1 MRFFYDRIYLLYIIS
16 DSETDFKMRMR
27 KKKHSGER
35 IEACAEYLL
44 QPMVKSDDAGEE
56 DTARSRYI
64 EMSGCGEVSR
74 AVFGRECPLELEI
87 GCGKGDFAVGL
98 SVSRADVGIIAL
110 ERVADVAVTALEKAA
125 KTAGERPD
133 NLRFI
138 IGNATDLQV
147 WFPDNTFSRIYINFC
162 DPWPKSGYAKRRLT
176 APGFLNIYRRLL
188 VPGGELHFKT
198 DNERLF
204 DWSLEQFEAEGLR
217 VIASTRDLHSSPL
230 AEGNIMTEYERNFTS
245 RGMPIYSA
253 HLEFQKECSKC
264 VRSGGSGGG
273 DAQEACHE

>member
-1 MRFFYDRIYLLYIIS
+1 
-16 DSETDFKMRMR
+16 MRMR
-27 KKKHSGER
+27 KKKHAGER

-44 QPMVKSDDAGEE
+44 QPMIENNEPEAGE
-56 DTARSRYI
+56 TMPRARYI
-64 EMSGCGEVSR
+64 GLAGGAEVSR
-74 AVFGRECPLELEI
+74 AIFGRECPLELEI

-98 SVSRADVGIIAL
+98 SAARADSGIIAL

-125 KTAGERPD
+125 KTADERPD

-138 IGNATDLQV
+138 IGNAADLPA
-147 WFPDNTFSRIYINFC
+147 WFPESTFSRIYINFC

-188 VPGGELHFKT
+188 IPGGELRFKT
-198 DNERLF
+198 DNEGLF
-204 DWSLEQFEAEGLR
+204 DWSLEQFEAEGLEILR
-217 VIASTRDLHSSPL
+217 STRDLHASAM

-253 HLEFQKECSKC
+253 HLKFQKTSE
-264 VRSGGSGGG
+264 VGAAVGA
-273 DAQEACHE
+273 DHE